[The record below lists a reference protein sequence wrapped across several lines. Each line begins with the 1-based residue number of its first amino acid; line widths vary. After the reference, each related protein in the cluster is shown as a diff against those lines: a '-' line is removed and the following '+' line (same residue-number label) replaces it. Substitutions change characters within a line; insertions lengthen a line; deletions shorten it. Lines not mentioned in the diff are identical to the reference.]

1 MRFDF
6 VKPLLVWYN
15 ENARDLPWRRTNDPY
30 LIWVSE
36 IMLQQ
41 TRVEAVLGYYDRFT
55 GALPTITDLAVCPED
70 RLLKLWE
77 GLGYYSRARNMQK
90 AARIVCESYEGR
102 MPESA
107 AELVKLPGIGEYTAG
122 AVSSIAFGQ
131 AEPAVDGNVLRVVA
145 RIEAIPDNIL
155 NESVKK
161 KIREDLRGLHNAS
174 DGTWGLLNQAF
185 MDLGAGVCLAGSS
198 PKCDICPISSYCK
211 CFEMG
216 LQGTIPVRIKKQ
228 KRRIEKRT
236 VLLLRRDESYAIRKR
251 PDSGLLSGLYEFPNE
266 AGELSPDEAL
276 EKAESMGLMPIRI
289 KKLSGAKHIFS
300 HVEWH
305 MTGYEILVAPFGF
318 SDGREAADDQVN
330 PDTCETDEEKDPLIF
345 AAPKIIES
353 KYPVPSAFEK
363 YAKMINIRTGKK
375 REESTHENINCRN
388 TEL

>member
-6 VKPLLVWYN
+6 VKPMLVWYN
-15 ENARDLPWRRTNDPY
+15 ENARDLPWRRTKDPY

-41 TRVEAVLGYYDRFT
+41 TRVEAVLGYYERFT
-55 GALPTITDLAVCPED
+55 SALPTVTDLALCPED

-90 AARIVCESYEGR
+90 AARIVCESYAGQ
-102 MPESA
+102 MPASA
-107 AELVKLPGIGEYTAG
+107 AALMKLPGIGEYTAG
-122 AVSSIAFGQ
+122 AISSIAFGQ
-131 AEPAVDGNVLRVVA
+131 AEPAVDGNVLRVIA
-145 RIEAIPDNIL
+145 RLEAISDNIL

-161 KIREDLRGLHNAS
+161 NIREELRGLYDAN
-174 DGTWGLLNQAF
+174 DGTFGLLNQAF
-185 MDLGAGVCLAGSS
+185 MDLGAGVCLAGSA
-198 PKCDICPISSYCK
+198 PKCDICPISSYCR
-211 CFEMG
+211 CFELG
-216 LQGTIPVRIKKQ
+216 LQSELPVRVKKQ

-236 VLLLRRDESYAIRKR
+236 VLLLHRDETYAIRKR

-266 AGELSPDEAL
+266 TGELSSDDAL
-276 EKAESMGLMPIRI
+276 GKAESMGLMPLRI
-289 KKLSGAKHIFS
+289 KKLSAAKHIFS

-305 MTGYEILVAPFGF
+305 MTGYEILVAPSGF
-318 SDGREAADDQVN
+318 
-330 PDTCETDEEKDPLIF
+330 PDAGELQDAGDLSHTKENVKENPLIF
-345 AAPKIIES
+345 ATPEMIES

-375 REESTHENINCRN
+375 RGELRYENINSRD

>member
-6 VKPLLVWYN
+6 VKPMLVWYN
-15 ENARDLPWRRTNDPY
+15 ENARDLPWRRTKDPY

-41 TRVEAVLGYYDRFT
+41 TRVEAVLGYYERFT
-55 GALPTITDLAVCPED
+55 SALPTVTDLAVCPED

-77 GLGYYSRARNMQK
+77 GLGYYSRVRNMQK
-90 AARIVCESYEGR
+90 AARIVCESYAGQ

-107 AELVKLPGIGEYTAG
+107 ADLMKLPGIGEYTAG
-122 AVSSIAFGQ
+122 AISSIAFGQ

-145 RIEAIPDNIL
+145 RLEAISENIL
-155 NESVKK
+155 SESVKK
-161 KIREDLRGLHNAS
+161 NIREELRGMHDAN
-174 DGTWGLLNQAF
+174 DGTFGLLNQAF
-185 MDLGAGVCLAGSS
+185 MDLGAGVCLAGSA
-198 PKCDICPISSYCK
+198 PKCDICPISAYCR
-211 CFEMG
+211 CFELG
-216 LQGTIPVRIKKQ
+216 LQSELPVRVKKQ

-236 VLLLRRDESYAIRKR
+236 VLVICHDETYAIRKR

-266 AGELSPDEAL
+266 AGELSSDDAL
-276 EKAESMGLMPIRI
+276 AKAESLGLMPLRI
-289 KKLSGAKHIFS
+289 KKLSAAKHIFS

-305 MTGYEILVAPFGF
+305 MTGYEILVAPSGF
-318 SDGREAADDQVN
+318 PDDDGVQDAGDLSHTPENAKEN
-330 PDTCETDEEKDPLIF
+330 SLIF
-345 AAPKIIES
+345 AAPEMIES

-375 REESTHENINCRN
+375 REELRYENINSRD

>member
-6 VKPLLVWYN
+6 VKPMLVWYN
-15 ENARDLPWRRTNDPY
+15 ENARDLPWRRTKDPY

-41 TRVEAVLGYYDRFT
+41 TRVEAVLGYYERFT
-55 GALPTITDLAVCPED
+55 SALPTVTDLAVCPED

-90 AARIVCESYEGR
+90 AARIVCESYAGQ

-107 AELVKLPGIGEYTAG
+107 ADLMKLPGIGEYTAG
-122 AVSSIAFGQ
+122 AISSIAFGQ

-145 RIEAIPDNIL
+145 RLEAISENIL
-155 NESVKK
+155 SESVKK
-161 KIREDLRGLHNAS
+161 NIREELRGMHDAN
-174 DGTWGLLNQAF
+174 DGTFGLLNQAF
-185 MDLGAGVCLAGSS
+185 MDLGAGVCLAGCA
-198 PKCDICPISSYCK
+198 PKCDICPISAYCR
-211 CFEMG
+211 CFELG
-216 LQGTIPVRIKKQ
+216 LQSELPVRVKKQ

-236 VLLLRRDESYAIRKR
+236 VLLIRRDETYAIRKR

-266 AGELSPDEAL
+266 TGELSSDDAL
-276 EKAESMGLMPIRI
+276 AKAESLGLMPLRI
-289 KKLSGAKHIFS
+289 KKLSAAKHIFS

-305 MTGYEILVAPFGF
+305 MTGFEILVAPSGF
-318 SDGREAADDQVN
+318 PEDDGVQDAGDLSQTPENANDN
-330 PDTCETDEEKDPLIF
+330 TLIF
-345 AAPKIIES
+345 AAPEMIES

-375 REESTHENINCRN
+375 REELRYENINSRD

>member
-6 VKPLLVWYN
+6 VKPMLVWYN
-15 ENARDLPWRRTNDPY
+15 ENARDLPWRRTKDPY

-41 TRVEAVLGYYDRFT
+41 TRVEAVLGYYERFT
-55 GALPTITDLAVCPED
+55 SALPTITDLAVCPED

-90 AARIVCESYEGR
+90 AARIVCESYAGQ

-107 AELVKLPGIGEYTAG
+107 SDLMKLPGIGEYTAG
-122 AVSSIAFGQ
+122 AISSIAFGQ
-131 AEPAVDGNVLRVVA
+131 AEPAVDGNVLRVIA
-145 RIEAIPDNIL
+145 RLEAISENIL
-155 NESVKK
+155 SESVKK
-161 KIREDLRGLHNAS
+161 KIREDLRSLHDAN
-174 DGTWGLLNQAF
+174 DGTFGLLNQAF
-185 MDLGAGVCLAGSS
+185 MDLGAGVCLAGGA
-198 PKCDICPISSYCK
+198 PKCDICPVSAYCR
-211 CFEMG
+211 CFELG
-216 LQGTIPVRIKKQ
+216 LQSELPVRVKKQ

-236 VLLLRRDESYAIRKR
+236 VLVICRDETYAIRKR

-266 AGELSPDEAL
+266 AGELSSDDAL
-276 EKAESMGLMPIRI
+276 AKAESLGLMPLRI
-289 KKLSGAKHIFS
+289 KKLSAAKHIFS

-305 MTGYEILVAPFGF
+305 MTGYEILVAPSGF
-318 SDGREAADDQVN
+318 PDDDGGQDAGDLSHTPENDKEN
-330 PDTCETDEEKDPLIF
+330 SLIF
-345 AAPKIIES
+345 AAPEMIES

-375 REESTHENINCRN
+375 REELRYENINSRD

>member
-6 VKPLLVWYN
+6 VKPMLVWYN
-15 ENARDLPWRRTNDPY
+15 ENARDLPWRRTKDPY

-41 TRVEAVLGYYDRFT
+41 TRVEAVLGYYERFT
-55 GALPTITDLAVCPED
+55 SALPTVTDLAVCPED

-90 AARIVCESYEGR
+90 AARIVCESYAGQ

-107 AELVKLPGIGEYTAG
+107 ADLMKLPGIGEYTAG
-122 AVSSIAFGQ
+122 AISSIAFGQ

-145 RIEAIPDNIL
+145 RLEAISENIL
-155 NESVKK
+155 SESVKK
-161 KIREDLRGLHNAS
+161 NIREELRGMHDAN
-174 DGTWGLLNQAF
+174 DGTFGLLNQAF
-185 MDLGAGVCLAGSS
+185 MDLGAGVCLAGGA
-198 PKCDICPISSYCK
+198 PKCDICPISAYCR
-211 CFEMG
+211 CFALG
-216 LQGTIPVRIKKQ
+216 LQSELPVRVKKQ

-236 VLLLRRDESYAIRKR
+236 VLLIRRDETYAIRKR

-266 AGELSPDEAL
+266 TGELSSDDAL
-276 EKAESMGLMPIRI
+276 AKAESLGLMPLRI
-289 KKLSGAKHIFS
+289 KKLSAARHIFS

-305 MTGYEILVAPFGF
+305 MTGFEILVAPSGF
-318 SDGREAADDQVN
+318 PKDDGGQDAGDLSHTPEN
-330 PDTCETDEEKDPLIF
+330 SKENSLIF
-345 AAPKIIES
+345 AAPEMIES

-375 REESTHENINCRN
+375 REELRYENINSRD

>member
-6 VKPLLVWYN
+6 VKPMLVWYN
-15 ENARDLPWRRTNDPY
+15 ENARDLPWRRTKDPY

-41 TRVEAVLGYYDRFT
+41 TRVEAVLGYYERFT
-55 GALPTITDLAVCPED
+55 SALPTVTDLAVCPED

-90 AARIVCESYEGR
+90 AARIVCESYAGQ

-107 AELVKLPGIGEYTAG
+107 ADLMKLPGIGEYTAG
-122 AVSSIAFGQ
+122 AISSIAFGQ

-145 RIEAIPDNIL
+145 RLEAISENIL
-155 NESVKK
+155 SESVKK
-161 KIREDLRGLHNAS
+161 NIREELRGMHDAN
-174 DGTWGLLNQAF
+174 DGTFGLLNQAF
-185 MDLGAGVCLAGSS
+185 MDLGAGVCLAGCA
-198 PKCDICPISSYCK
+198 PKCDICPISAYCR
-211 CFEMG
+211 CFELG
-216 LQGTIPVRIKKQ
+216 LQSELPVRVKKQ

-236 VLLLRRDESYAIRKR
+236 VLLIRRDETYAIRKR

-266 AGELSPDEAL
+266 AGELSSDDAL
-276 EKAESMGLMPIRI
+276 AKAESLGLMPLRI
-289 KKLSGAKHIFS
+289 KKLSAARHIFS

-305 MTGYEILVAPFGF
+305 MTGYEILVAPSGF
-318 SDGREAADDQVN
+318 PDDDGVQDAGDLSHTPEN
-330 PDTCETDEEKDPLIF
+330 SKENSLIF
-345 AAPKIIES
+345 AAPEMIES

-375 REESTHENINCRN
+375 REELRYENINSRD

>member
-6 VKPLLVWYN
+6 VKPMLVWYN
-15 ENARDLPWRRTNDPY
+15 ENARDLPWRRTKDPY

-41 TRVEAVLGYYDRFT
+41 TRVEAVLGYYERFT
-55 GALPTITDLAVCPED
+55 SALPTVTDLAVCPED

-90 AARIVCESYEGR
+90 AARIVCESYAGQ

-107 AELVKLPGIGEYTAG
+107 ADLMKLPGIGEYTAG
-122 AVSSIAFGQ
+122 AISSIAFGQ

-145 RIEAIPDNIL
+145 RLEAISENIL
-155 NESVKK
+155 SESVKK
-161 KIREDLRGLHNAS
+161 NIREELRGLHDAN
-174 DGTWGLLNQAF
+174 DGTFGLLNQAF
-185 MDLGAGVCLAGSS
+185 MDLGAGVCLAGGA
-198 PKCDICPISSYCK
+198 PKCDICPISAYCR
-211 CFEMG
+211 CFALG
-216 LQGTIPVRIKKQ
+216 LQSELPVRVKKQ

-236 VLLLRRDESYAIRKR
+236 VLLIRRDETYAIRKR
-251 PDSGLLSGLYEFPNE
+251 SDSGLLSGLYEFPNE
-266 AGELSPDEAL
+266 AGELSSDDAL
-276 EKAESMGLMPIRI
+276 AKAESLGLMPLRI
-289 KKLSGAKHIFS
+289 KKLSAARHIFS

-305 MTGYEILVAPFGF
+305 MTGYEILVAPSGF
-318 SDGREAADDQVN
+318 PDDDGVQDAGDLSHTPEN
-330 PDTCETDEEKDPLIF
+330 SKENSLIF
-345 AAPKIIES
+345 AAPEMIES

-375 REESTHENINCRN
+375 REELRYENINSRD

>member
-15 ENARDLPWRRTNDPY
+15 ENARDLPWRRVKDPY

-41 TRVEAVLGYYDRFT
+41 TRVEAVMGYYERFT
-55 GALPTITDLAVCPED
+55 GALPTVTDLAVCPED

-90 AARIVCESYEGR
+90 AARIVCESYAGK

-107 AELVKLPGIGEYTAG
+107 ADLMKLPGIGEYTAG
-122 AVSSIAFGQ
+122 AISSIAFGQ

-145 RIEAIPDNIL
+145 RIEAISDNIL
-155 NESVKK
+155 SESVKK
-161 KIREDLRGLHNAS
+161 KIREELRSLYDAD

-185 MDLGAGVCLAGSS
+185 MDLGAGVCLAGGS
-198 PKCDICPISSYCK
+198 PRCEICPISSYCR
-211 CFEMG
+211 CFEKG
-216 LQGTIPVRIKKQ
+216 LQSELPVRIKKQ

-251 PDSGLLSGLYEFPNE
+251 PESGLLSGLYEFPNE
-266 AGELSPDEAL
+266 AGELNPDEAL
-276 EKAESMGLMPIRI
+276 AKAGSLGLMPLRIR
-289 KKLSGAKHIFS
+289 KLSEAKHIFS

-305 MTGYEILVAPFGF
+305 MTGYEILVAPSEF
-318 SDGREAADDQVN
+318 SGGNGADT
-330 PDTCETDEEKDPLIF
+330 PAPETASEGELLIF
-345 AAPKIIES
+345 AAPEIIES
-353 KYPVPSAFEK
+353 KYPIPSAFEK

-375 REESTHENINCRN
+375 REELTYENIDRRD

>member
-6 VKPLLVWYN
+6 VKPMLVWYN
-15 ENARDLPWRRTNDPY
+15 ENARDLPWRRTKDPY

-41 TRVEAVLGYYDRFT
+41 TRVEAVLGYYERFT
-55 GALPTITDLAVCPED
+55 SALPTVTDLAVCPED

-90 AARIVCESYEGR
+90 AARIVCESYAGQ

-107 AELVKLPGIGEYTAG
+107 ADLMKLPGIGEYTAG
-122 AVSSIAFGQ
+122 AISSIAFGQ

-145 RIEAIPDNIL
+145 RLEAISENIL
-155 NESVKK
+155 SESVKK
-161 KIREDLRGLHNAS
+161 NIREELRGLHDAN
-174 DGTWGLLNQAF
+174 DGTFGLLNQAF
-185 MDLGAGVCLAGSS
+185 MDLGAGVCLAGGA
-198 PKCDICPISSYCK
+198 PKCDICPISAYCR
-211 CFEMG
+211 CFALG
-216 LQGTIPVRIKKQ
+216 LQSELPVRVKKQ

-236 VLLLRRDESYAIRKR
+236 VLLIRRDETYAIRKR
-251 PDSGLLSGLYEFPNE
+251 SDSGLLSGLYEFPNE
-266 AGELSPDEAL
+266 AGELSSDDAL
-276 EKAESMGLMPIRI
+276 AKAESLGLMPLRI
-289 KKLSGAKHIFS
+289 KKLSAAKHIFS

-305 MTGYEILVAPFGF
+305 MTGFEILVAPSGF
-318 SDGREAADDQVN
+318 PDDDGVQDAGDLSQTPENANDN
-330 PDTCETDEEKDPLIF
+330 TLIF
-345 AAPKIIES
+345 AAPEMIES

-375 REESTHENINCRN
+375 REELRYENINSRD

>member
-6 VKPLLVWYN
+6 VKPMLVWYN
-15 ENARDLPWRRTNDPY
+15 ENARDLPWRRTKDPY

-41 TRVEAVLGYYDRFT
+41 TRVEAVLGYYERFT
-55 GALPTITDLAVCPED
+55 SALPTVADLALCPED
-70 RLLKLWE
+70 KLLKLWE

-90 AARIVCESYEGR
+90 AARIVCESYAGQ

-107 AELVKLPGIGEYTAG
+107 ADLMKLPGIGEYTAG
-122 AVSSIAFGQ
+122 AISSIAFGQ
-131 AEPAVDGNVLRVVA
+131 AEPAVDGNVLRVIA
-145 RIEAIPDNIL
+145 RLEAISENIL

-161 KIREDLRGLHNAS
+161 KIREDLRGMHDAN
-174 DGTWGLLNQAF
+174 DGTFGLLNQAF
-185 MDLGAGVCLAGSS
+185 MDLGAGVCLAGGA
-198 PKCDICPISSYCK
+198 PKCDVCPISSYCR
-211 CFEMG
+211 CFESG
-216 LQGTIPVRIKKQ
+216 LQSVLPVRVKKQ

-236 VLLLRRDESYAIRKR
+236 VLLLHRDETYAIRKR

-266 AGELSPDEAL
+266 TGELSSDDAL
-276 EKAESMGLMPIRI
+276 GKAESMGLMPLRI
-289 KKLSGAKHIFS
+289 KKLRAAKHLFS

-305 MTGYEILVAPFGF
+305 MTGYEILVAPSGF
-318 SDGREAADDQVN
+318 
-330 PDTCETDEEKDPLIF
+330 PDAGELQDAGDLSHTKENVKENPLIF
-345 AAPKIIES
+345 ATPEMIES

-375 REESTHENINCRN
+375 REELRYENINSRD

>member
-6 VKPLLVWYN
+6 VKPMLVWYN
-15 ENARDLPWRRTNDPY
+15 ENARDLPWRRTKDPY

-41 TRVEAVLGYYDRFT
+41 TRVEAVLGYYERFT
-55 GALPTITDLAVCPED
+55 SALPTVTDLALCPED

-90 AARIVCESYEGR
+90 AARIVCESYAGQ
-102 MPESA
+102 MPASA
-107 AELVKLPGIGEYTAG
+107 AALMKLPGIGEYTAG
-122 AVSSIAFGQ
+122 AISSIAFGQ
-131 AEPAVDGNVLRVVA
+131 AEPAVDGNVLRVIA
-145 RIEAIPDNIL
+145 RLEAISDNTL

-161 KIREDLRGLHNAS
+161 KIREELRGLYDAN
-174 DGTWGLLNQAF
+174 DGTFGLLNQAF
-185 MDLGAGVCLAGSS
+185 MDLGAGVCLAGCA
-198 PKCDICPISSYCK
+198 PKCDICPISAYCR
-211 CFEMG
+211 CFELG
-216 LQGTIPVRIKKQ
+216 LQSELPVRVKKQ

-236 VLLLRRDESYAIRKR
+236 VLLIRRDETYAIRKR

-266 AGELSPDEAL
+266 TGELSSDDAL
-276 EKAESMGLMPIRI
+276 GKAESMGLMPLRI
-289 KKLSGAKHIFS
+289 KKLSAAKHIFS

-305 MTGYEILVAPFGF
+305 MTGYEILVAPSGF
-318 SDGREAADDQVN
+318 
-330 PDTCETDEEKDPLIF
+330 PDAGELQDAGDLSHTKENVKENPLIF
-345 AAPKIIES
+345 ATPEMIES

-375 REESTHENINCRN
+375 REELRYENINSRD